1 MDSSANRSSLN
12 EKKWR
17 TDLRNRIIQASSL
30 LEVLLSGLVLVGL
43 VFSAV
48 PLIRWMPGLLVDGND
63 TEIRTFLE
71 RSLDIVIGIEFIKM
85 LAKHSPGSVL
95 EVLLYAI
102 ARHMIVGHEDA
113 VQNLVSVGAIALIFI
128 IRKYFFV
135 PSFGYKMP
143 GGKIAPDMEQK
154 DAETPE
160 AKAGDM
166 AE

>member
-1 MDSSANRSSLN
+1 MLGAGHILVQRYGDILDG
-12 EKKWR
+12 KR
-17 TDLRNRIIQASSL
+17 TWPKELAQSKRQPTLKD
-30 LEVLLSGLVLVGL
+30 
-43 VFSAV
+43 AV
-48 PLIRWMPGLLVDGND
+48 AGDITAAMPYRAMTN
-63 TEIRTFLE
+63 I
-71 RSLDIVIGIEFIKM
+71 IEFIKM

-113 VQNLVSVGAIALIFI
+113 VQNLVSVVAIALIFI

-135 PSFGYKMP
+135 PSFGHKMP

>member
-1 MDSSANRSSLN
+1 MSNSRVESHNRA
-12 EKKWR
+12 E
-17 TDLRNRIIQASSL
+17 LRNRIISAATL
-30 LEVLLSGLVLVGL
+30 LEILLSGLVLIGL
-43 VFSAV
+43 LLSMI
-48 PLIRWMPGLLVDGND
+48 PLLQWMPGLLFDGND
-63 TEIRTFLE
+63 VEVSIFLQ
-71 RSLDIVIGIEFIKM
+71 RALDIVIGIEFIKM

>member
-102 ARHMIVGHEDA
+102 ARHLVVGHDSALE
-113 VQNLVSVGAIALIFI
+113 NLLSVGAIALIFI
-128 IRKYFFV
+128 VRKFFFV
-135 PSFGYKMP
+135 PAFGAHLP
-143 GGKIAPDMEQK
+143 DGNPAPDLSPQQSGVGCTEPH
-154 DAETPE
+154 TRP
-160 AKAGDM
+160 
-166 AE
+166 

>member
-1 MDSSANRSSLN
+1 MDFSANRSSLN

-85 LAKHSPGSVL
+85 LAKHSPGSSL

-102 ARHMIVGHEDA
+102 ARHLVVGHDSALE
-113 VQNLVSVGAIALIFI
+113 NLLSVGAIALIFI
-128 IRKYFFV
+128 VRKFFFV
-135 PSFGYKMP
+135 PAFGAHLP
-143 GGKIAPDMEQK
+143 DGNPAPDLSPQQSGVGCTELH
-154 DAETPE
+154 T
-160 AKAGDM
+160 
-166 AE
+166 